1 MAIIFPFFFGFC
13 LTDAGYGIVDAIVGF
28 SYIYRDWV
36 RNSKLMSN
44 IGLIL
49 IACGVWAFILGMVTN
64 GFIGDLFPR
73 WFLEHPLPTTIG
85 AIDAFVHPE
94 NHSYNRLDNWC
105 YSHKHGIW

>member
-1 MAIIFPFFFGFC
+1 MQDTELLMQLLGFIIFRG
-13 LTDAGYGIVDAIVGF
+13 LGK
-28 SYIYRDWV
+28 
-36 RNSKLMSN
+36 NSKLMSN

-73 WFLEHPLPTTIG
+73 WILGGAPLPTTIG

-94 NHSYNRLDNWC
+94 NHPYNSITSGC
-105 YSHKHGIW
+105 YTHKHGSVNRMHTTT